1 MKAKIVTVLQ
11 GMVMGIAEII
21 PGVSGSTLALV
32 MGIYDN
38 FIEFLSEVSDFLK
51 SIIKFVLRKEDFSTL
66 KANFKKINLRFG
78 IFLLVGMAL
87 SLALFSHVITV
98 LLESYP
104 QYVFSFFFG
113 LVLASISIPWTE
125 MKTKGA
131 KQLVLLVVTFVIF
144 FIILGLK
151 PATVVNPS
159 PIFLFFAGAAAIC
172 AMVLPGISGSFI
184 FLLLG
189 VYDYIISLLRDF
201 TKLSIDSTK
210 LIALTAVALGIVV
223 GFSVFVKF
231 LKAGLKKY
239 PSEIMAFLVGIMLA
253 SLRVLWPF
261 MSINGPVH
269 EEEISTLPKVLPWE
283 VPTEQLVLSIVLILA
298 AVGLVRLLHK
308 ISAGN
313 NLSDLK

>member
-1 MKAKIVTVLQ
+1 MKVKIVTVLQ

-51 SIIKFVLRKEDFSTL
+51 GIIKFILRKESFSNL
-66 KANFKKINLRFG
+66 KERFKKINLRFG
-78 IFLLVGMAL
+78 IFLLLGMVI
-87 SLALFSHVITV
+87 SLALFSNIITV
-98 LLESYP
+98 LLEEYP

-113 LVLASISIPWTE
+113 LVIASISIPWSE
-125 MKTKGA
+125 MKTRSI
-131 KQLVLLVVTFVIF
+131 KQLLIVAITFIVF

-151 PATVVNPS
+151 PATVVDPS
-159 PIFLFFAGAAAIC
+159 PLFLFFAGAAAIC
-172 AMVLPGISGSFI
+172 AMVLPGVSGSFI

-189 VYDYIISLLRDF
+189 VYDYVISLLRDL

-210 LIALTAVALGIVV
+210 IIAITAVALGIVV
-223 GFSVFVKF
+223 GFSIFVKF

-239 PSEIMAFLVGIMLA
+239 PSEIMAFLVGIMFA

-261 MSINGPVH
+261 MTVSGPVH
-269 EEEISTLPKVLPWE
+269 EDAISTLPKVLPWE
-283 VPTEQLVLSIVLILA
+283 VPTEQMVLSVVLILIA
-298 AVGLVRLLHK
+298 AGLVKLLHK
-308 ISAGN
+308 FSAGS

>member
-1 MKAKIVTVLQ
+1 MKVKIVTVLQ

-51 SIIKFVLRKEDFSTL
+51 GIIKFILRKESFSNL
-66 KANFKKINLRFG
+66 KERFKKINLRFG
-78 IFLLVGMAL
+78 IFLLLGMVI
-87 SLALFSHVITV
+87 SLALFSNIITV
-98 LLESYP
+98 LLEEYP

-113 LVLASISIPWTE
+113 LVIASISIPWSE
-125 MKTKGA
+125 MKTRSI
-131 KQLVLLVVTFVIF
+131 KQLLIVAITFIVF

-151 PATVVNPS
+151 PATVVDPS
-159 PIFLFFAGAAAIC
+159 PLFLFFAGAAAIC
-172 AMVLPGISGSFI
+172 AMVLPGVSGSFI

-189 VYDYIISLLRDF
+189 VYDYVISLLRDL

-210 LIALTAVALGIVV
+210 IIAITAVAFGIVV
-223 GFSVFVKF
+223 GFSIFVKF

-239 PSEIMAFLVGIMLA
+239 PSEIMAFLIGIMFA

-261 MSINGPVH
+261 MTVSGPVH
-269 EEEISTLPKVLPWE
+269 EDAISTLPKVLPWE
-283 VPTEQLVLSIVLILA
+283 VHSEQLLISVVLILIA
-298 AVGLVRLLHK
+298 FGLVRLLHK
-308 ISAGN
+308 FSSGG